1 MKNKILIHFW
11 IPQEVSDQVSK
22 EFELIY
28 PKEKENDLMTMD
40 KVKEIL
46 PAVEGML
53 VSGLVLGHPVNK
65 EIIDIGEKLKVI
77 GTFGVG
83 YENVDF
89 KYAGEK
95 GIGVINTPVA
105 VQQSTAELTVSI
117 MMAIARCV
125 VSLDKRIRREKKS
138 VHLPLFDKRAT
149 NLYGKTLG
157 IIGFGRIG
165 KAVGIKCHGL
175 GMNIIYSDPV
185 PANRKFEKAINATRV
200 SLKKLLRTAD
210 FITVHCPYLPENHHL
225 INAKTLAMMRPSA
238 YLINASRGKMVDE
251 QALVAAL
258 KSGTIAG
265 AALDVYEFEPDIN
278 QELLKLNNVVL
289 VPHIGTWNYNARVA
303 MALESLEGI
312 CKFLK
317 GEIPENCV
325 NNDYLVSL

>member
-11 IPQEVSDQVSK
+11 IPREVSDQFSK

-46 PAVEGML
+46 PAVEGMV

-125 VSLDKRIRREKKS
+125 VSLDKRIRTKKKCVS
-138 VHLPLFDKRAT
+138 LPLFDRSAT

-165 KAVGIKCHGL
+165 KVVGMKCHGL

-185 PANRKFEKAINATRV
+185 PANRKFEKTINATRV
-200 SLKKLLRTAD
+200 SLKKLFRTAD

-225 INAKTLAMMRPSA
+225 INTETLTMMKPSA

-258 KSGTIAG
+258 TAGTIAG
-265 AALDVYEFEPDIN
+265 AALDVYEFEPEIN
-278 QELLKLNNVVL
+278 QDLLKLNNVVL
-289 VPHIGTWNYNARVA
+289 VPHIGSWNYNTRVS

-312 CKFLK
+312 CRFLK

-325 NNDYLVSL
+325 NKDYLVSR